1 MTEKEQYLSEQISK
15 KLQFW
20 ISKTLLL
27 GIALFPFVG
36 VADWFLSREVFNR
49 FAYLRAGITAIFIVY
64 FFLNRLKRNATY
76 QYVIVTTIIIFSAI
90 TIEIMVLSL
99 GGHASSYYAGIIL
112 VIIAAMGFIPFSL
125 PLAISTGVAIYA
137 IYLVPILL
145 FDEITDVSTFIAN
158 NIFMLAT
165 FAIAL
170 TWRILS
176 QRAMINEL
184 SLQYDL
190 EKEKSKLQVYSTKLE
205 DLVAEKTKE
214 LTISEQRFRALFDN
228 ANDGI
233 VVLDAQGIMVNVNRR
248 FCELHGFDQKDL
260 IGVHFRLLEVETRKG
275 EIESRMMRIL
285 GGEAIVYEAEHYKKD
300 GSRAFLE
307 ISSKAIDIGGALH
320 LQSFHRDITE
330 KKKFQEQ
337 LMQSQKMESIGVL
350 AGGIAHDFN
359 NILTA
364 ILGHAEVL
372 RRMTGSDEATDRRI
386 KIIEDAARR
395 AGQMVSKL
403 LSFARQEALEMTPTQ
418 LNDVVQDTVDL
429 LERTL
434 ISRKIQSVVQTF
446 EGLPAIFGDSIQLEQ
461 VITNLLVNAADAM
474 PGGGTITVTTSLA
487 DLEQGATRVHPLLSP
502 GTYVVLTVSDTG
514 TGIPGEIMG
523 RIFDP
528 FFTTKPVGKG
538 TGLGLAMVYGI
549 VKGHKGEIRVRSR
562 VGEGTSFEIYLP
574 ASDRQVEEAERIS
587 LPDMRG
593 RENVLVVDD
602 EKDVLSFIKDTL
614 EARGYRVVVADN
626 PIYAL
631 DLFKNIA
638 GEIDLVI
645 TDMVMPL
652 VSGIELIRQFKAVRP
667 EVKMI
672 AMSGVDLGSV
682 SREKK
687 DMNAFMKKPFDG
699 VYLLSVVRRVLD
711 AEGSAFPAKTTRR
724 EA

>member
-1 MTEKEQYLSEQISK
+1 MTDKETYINEQITTR
-15 KLQFW
+15 LQFW
-20 ISKTLLL
+20 ITKFIVLAVILFLFIGIADYSVTPENFKKFGTYRFGISGVLLL
-27 GIALFPFVG
+27 L
-36 VADWFLSREVFNR
+36 
-49 FAYLRAGITAIFIVY
+49 
-64 FFLNRLKRNATY
+64 FFLNKLKKNKYY
-76 QYVIVTTIIIFSAI
+76 QYAIITSIVVLSAV
-90 TIEIMVLSL
+90 TIELMILSF
-99 GGHASSYYAGIIL
+99 GGHRSSYYAGMNLLIVGAFGL
-112 VIIAAMGFIPFSL
+112 IPFSL
-125 PLAISTGVAIYA
+125 VLSVSVALAIYVIY
-137 IYLVPILL
+137 IIPIAL
-145 FDEITDVSTFIAN
+145 FDTITDPAMFIAN
-158 NIFMLAT
+158 NVFMIST
-165 FAIAL
+165 FSIAL
-170 TWRILS
+170 TWRILA
-176 QRAMINEL
+176 QKTTMNEL

-190 EKEKSKLQVYSTKLE
+190 EQEKQKLEKYSTRLE
-205 DLVAEKTKE
+205 DLVKEKTRE
-214 LTISEQRFRALFDN
+214 LSISEQKYRALFDN

-233 VVLDAQGIMVNVNRR
+233 AVIDRKGIMVTVNRR
-248 FCELHGFDQKDL
+248 FCELHAFDQHDV
-260 IGVHFRLLEVETRKG
+260 IGAHFRLLEVEGRKG
-275 EIESRMMRIL
+275 EIEERMEKIL

-300 GSRAFLE
+300 GSKAFLE

-320 LQSFHRDITE
+320 IQSFHRDITE

-359 NILTA
+359 NVLTA

-372 RRMTGSDEATDRRI
+372 RRMTGSDEAADRRI

-395 AGQMVSKL
+395 AGQMVAKL
-403 LSFARQEALEMTPTQ
+403 LSFARQEALEMAPTQ
-418 LNDVVQDTVDL
+418 VNDVVQDTVDL

-461 VITNLLVNAADAM
+461 VITNLIVNAADAM

-487 DLEQGATRVHPLLSP
+487 DLAGGATRVHPLLSP
-502 GTYVVLTVSDTG
+502 GKYVVLTVSDTG
-514 TGIPGEIMG
+514 TGIPNEIMG

-549 VKGHKGEIRVRSR
+549 VKGHKGEVRVRSR
-562 VGEGTSFEIYLP
+562 VGKGTSFEIYLP
-574 ASDRQVEEAERIS
+574 ASDRQVEETERIR
-587 LPDMRG
+587 LPDMTG

-602 EKDVLSFIKDTL
+602 EKDVLSFMKDTL
-614 EARGYRVVVADN
+614 EARGYKVVVADN
-626 PIYAL
+626 PVYAL

-672 AMSGVDLGSV
+672 AMSGVDMGSV

-711 AEGSAFPAKTTRR
+711 
-724 EA
+724 